1 MLLRQ
6 GPFFVT
12 TRIALQGHIL
22 FFQIKGGQ
30 LNGTNVLLQTMR
42 WNNRMVRCPRG
53 WARVMSYD
61 WWYLTQATPVAEEAL
76 PITSNRRP
84 YAGDQRDCCGR
95 PSPTIYLSTSCFSW
109 LSARFCLYNTSCVW
123 RHSSSYYTAALIKPW
138 LLVGRQIALHLLR
151 RIIWDVLIG
160 RRFSKGLL
168 NALDLS

>member
-95 PSPTIYLSTSCFSW
+95 PSPTIYFLFFMVVCS
-109 LSARFCLYNTSCVW
+109 LLPIQYQLCLETFQ
-123 RHSSSYYTAALIKPW
+123 
-138 LLVGRQIALHLLR
+138 LLLYGCPHKTMTVGGETDRIASPPPHHMR
-151 RIIWDVLIG
+151 RANREAFL
-160 RRFSKGLL
+160 
-168 NALDLS
+168 